1 MNLKP
6 LFAIPLVLSALC
18 ASAVGVSTFNY
29 ESAEN
34 SRLTSGH
41 WVRVSVDRT
50 GIYEISYDRLR
61 ELGFS
66 NPEKVG
72 VFGCGG
78 RMLGYNFTDGRG
90 VRLME
95 DDLTGVSVAH
105 GDGKLV
111 FYGVGTEN
119 ISFGKDRFQ
128 AAPMNIYTD
137 KGHYML
143 GECEDIVSMMPMNYN
158 PQLVTAEIGRAHV

>member
-29 ESAEN
+29 EFAEN

-66 NPEKVG
+66 NPYLDAEAECSAIILLMAEESVSW
-72 VFGCGG
+72 
-78 RMLGYNFTDGRG
+78 RMT
-90 VRLME
+90 
-95 DDLTGVSVAH
+95 
-105 GDGKLV
+105 
-111 FYGVGTEN
+111 
-119 ISFGKDRFQ
+119 
-128 AAPMNIYTD
+128 
-137 KGHYML
+137 
-143 GECEDIVSMMPMNYN
+143 
-158 PQLVTAEIGRAHV
+158 

>member
-29 ESAEN
+29 EFAEN

-72 VFGCGG
+72 
-78 RMLGYNFTDGRG
+78 
-90 VRLME
+90 
-95 DDLTGVSVAH
+95 
-105 GDGKLV
+105 
-111 FYGVGTEN
+111 
-119 ISFGKDRFQ
+119 
-128 AAPMNIYTD
+128 
-137 KGHYML
+137 
-143 GECEDIVSMMPMNYN
+143 
-158 PQLVTAEIGRAHV
+158 EIGRASCRERV